1 MPVSFAIDDQNDAAQ
16 ILYRNSKAAAS
27 DSWLNGSMEI
37 YEGLE
42 AAVAGENPGYTFTQE
57 GKKYGNALW
66 KGYGKGLSF
75 RAGGGNHLH

>member
-27 DSWLNGSMEI
+27 DSWLNGSVEI

-42 AAVAGENPGYTFTQE
+42 AAVAGEI
-57 GKKYGNALW
+57 
-66 KGYGKGLSF
+66 
-75 RAGGGNHLH
+75 RAIPSRRRVKVR

>member
-27 DSWLNGSMEI
+27 DSWLNGSVEI
-37 YEGLE
+37 MKVLRRRLQ
-42 AAVAGENPGYTFTQE
+42 AKIRAIPSRRRV
-57 GKKYGNALW
+57 KYGNALW